1 MASRVLLGAANSP
14 HVLLGAAN
22 SPFKMAGLQSDTV
35 TFDLLDEIIA
45 GSNVN
50 LFDNLT
56 EDEHS
61 EVENVVTLLDT
72 AKEDS
77 LEQFEDVETN
87 QQNARHKK
95 VTETELHRLAA
106 KNNAQ
111 STSYQTKWAVVVM
124 KDRYHSIF
132 LSKLHE
138 T

>member
-14 HVLLGAAN
+14 RVLLGVAN

-50 LFDNLT
+50 LFDNST

-87 QQNARHKK
+87 QQSARHKK
-95 VTETELHRLAA
+95 VTETELH
-106 KNNAQ
+106 
-111 STSYQTKWAVVVM
+111 
-124 KDRYHSIF
+124 
-132 LSKLHE
+132 
-138 T
+138 